1 MSQSITEKTLSYT
14 EMFMKLNNITHNT
27 IKAAIEVHQQLGP
40 GLLESAYQRCL
51 VYEIKALGLSVE
63 EQVPVPIVY
72 KKIHLE
78 HGYRLD
84 LLIEQKVVVELK
96 TVEALTDVHT
106 AQLLT
111 YLRLGNFK
119 LGLLMNFD
127 VNLMKNGLK
136 RFIN

>member
-1 MSQSITEKTLSYT
+1 
-14 EMFMKLNNITHNT
+14 MFMKLNYITYNT

-40 GLLESAYQRCL
+40 GLLESAYQRFL
-51 VYEIKALGLSVE
+51 VYEIRELGLSVE
-63 EQVPVPIVY
+63 EQVPVPIIY
-72 KKIHLE
+72 KNIHLE

-84 LLIEQKVVVELK
+84 LLIEKKVVVELK
-96 TVEALTDVHT
+96 TVEELTDVHT

>member
-1 MSQSITEKTLSYT
+1 
-14 EMFMKLNNITHNT
+14 MFMKLNYITYNT

-51 VYEIKALGLSVE
+51 VYEIRELGLSVE
-63 EQVPVPIVY
+63 EQVPVPIIY
-72 KKIHLE
+72 KNIHLE

-84 LLIEQKVVVELK
+84 LLIEKKVVVELK
-96 TVEALTDVHT
+96 TVEELTDVHT